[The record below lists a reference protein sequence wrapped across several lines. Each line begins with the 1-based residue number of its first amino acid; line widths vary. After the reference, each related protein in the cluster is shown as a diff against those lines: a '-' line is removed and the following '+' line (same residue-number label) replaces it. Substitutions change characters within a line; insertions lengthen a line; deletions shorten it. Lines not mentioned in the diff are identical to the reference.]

1 MNNKKIILA
10 SGSPRRKELL
20 SQIGLSFTVRVSE
33 ADEHTEETK
42 PEKLV
47 CILSERKAL
56 AVWDELTEEEKK
68 ESILIG
74 ADTVV
79 AVDDRI
85 LGKPADETEAFQM
98 IKLLQ
103 GRSHQVYTGVTIL
116 RQGDM
121 QPLEEGTSTC
131 SIQKKQ
137 FFEKTDVL
145 VYSMSEE
152 EITAYVK
159 TGEPLDKA
167 GAYGI
172 QGKGALLVQE
182 IQGDYNTVVG
192 LPLYLLKELIQQ
204 LKMQREE

>member
-20 SQIGLSFTVRVSE
+20 AQIGLSFTVRVSE

-47 CILSERKAL
+47 CILSERKTL

-116 RQGDM
+116 RQGGL
-121 QPLEEGTSTC
+121 QPLWEGTSTC

-145 VYSMSEE
+145 VYPMSED

-172 QGKGALLVQE
+172 QGSFAAY
-182 IQGDYNTVVG
+182 IQGINGDYSNVVG
-192 LPLYLLKELIQQ
+192 LPVGRLYHEL
-204 LKMQREE
+204 

>member
-85 LGKPADETEAFQM
+85 LGKPADETEAFRM
-98 IKLLQ
+98 IELLQ

-116 RQGDM
+116 RQGGL
-121 QPLEEGTSTC
+121 QPLEEGTGTC
-131 SIQKKQ
+131 GIQKKQ

-145 VYSMSEE
+145 VYPMSEE
-152 EITAYVK
+152 EIIAYVK

-172 QGKGALLVQE
+172 QGSFAAY
-182 IQGDYNTVVG
+182 IQGINGDYSNVVG
-192 LPLYLLKELIQQ
+192 LPVGRLYHEL
-204 LKMQREE
+204 

>member
-116 RQGDM
+116 RHGGLR
-121 QPLEEGTSTC
+121 PLEEGTSTC

-145 VYSMSEE
+145 VYPMSED

-172 QGKGALLVQE
+172 QGSFAAY
-182 IQGDYNTVVG
+182 IQGINGDYSNVVG
-192 LPLYLLKELIQQ
+192 LPVGRLYHEL
-204 LKMQREE
+204 

>member
-33 ADEHTEETK
+33 ADEHTEEMK

-116 RQGDM
+116 RQGGL

-172 QGKGALLVQE
+172 QGSFAAY
-182 IQGDYNTVVG
+182 IQGINGDYSNVVG
-192 LPLYLLKELIQQ
+192 LPVGRLYHEL
-204 LKMQREE
+204 

>member
-85 LGKPADETEAFQM
+85 LGKPADETEAFRM
-98 IKLLQ
+98 IELLQ
-103 GRSHQVYTGVTIL
+103 GRSHQVYTGVTLIS
-116 RQGDM
+116 G
-121 QPLEEGTSTC
+121 E
-131 SIQKKQ
+131 KKVS
-137 FFEKTDVL
+137 FYEKSDVSVYPMTDD
-145 VYSMSEE
+145 
-152 EITAYVK
+152 EIWEYIH
-159 TGEPLDKA
+159 TGEPMDKA

-172 QGKGALLVQE
+172 QGYFAKYIRE
-182 IQGDYNTVVG
+182 IRGEYTTIVG
-192 LPLYLLKELIQQ
+192 LPLGRLWHELT
-204 LKMQREE
+204 KFMR

>member
-20 SQIGLSFTVRVSE
+20 AQIGLSFTVRVSE

-47 CILSERKAL
+47 CILSERKAR

-116 RQGDM
+116 KQGDL
-121 QPLEEGTSTC
+121 QLLEEGINTC

-145 VYSMSEE
+145 VYPMSEE

-172 QGKGALLVQE
+172 QGSFAAY
-182 IQGDYNTVVG
+182 IQGINGDYSNVVG
-192 LPLYLLKELIQQ
+192 LPVGRLYHEI
-204 LKMQREE
+204 

>member
-33 ADEHTEETK
+33 ADEHTEEKK

-47 CILSERKAL
+47 CILSERKTL

-116 RQGDM
+116 RQGGL
-121 QPLEEGTSTC
+121 QPFEEGTNTC

-145 VYSMSEE
+145 VYPMSEE

-172 QGKGALLVQE
+172 QGSFAAY
-182 IQGDYNTVVG
+182 IQGINGDYSNVVG
-192 LPLYLLKELIQQ
+192 LPVGRLYHEL
-204 LKMQREE
+204 

>member
-145 VYSMSEE
+145 VYSMSED

-172 QGKGALLVQE
+172 QGSFAAY
-182 IQGDYNTVVG
+182 IQGINGDYSNVVG
-192 LPLYLLKELIQQ
+192 LPVGRLYHEL
-204 LKMQREE
+204 

>member
-121 QPLEEGTSTC
+121 QPLEEGISTC

-145 VYSMSEE
+145 VYPMSED

-172 QGKGALLVQE
+172 QGSFAAY
-182 IQGDYNTVVG
+182 IQGINGDYSNVVG
-192 LPLYLLKELIQQ
+192 LPVGRLYHEL
-204 LKMQREE
+204 

>member
-137 FFEKTDVL
+137 FFERTDVL

-172 QGKGALLVQE
+172 QGSFAAY
-182 IQGDYNTVVG
+182 IQGINGDYSNVVG
-192 LPLYLLKELIQQ
+192 LPVGRLYHEL
-204 LKMQREE
+204 

>member
-85 LGKPADETEAFQM
+85 LVKPADETEAFQM
-98 IKLLQ
+98 IELLQ

-116 RQGDM
+116 RQGGL
-121 QPLEEGTSTC
+121 QPLEEGTGTC

-137 FFEKTDVL
+137 FFEKTDVM
-145 VYSMSEE
+145 VYPMSEE

-172 QGKGALLVQE
+172 QGSFAAY
-182 IQGDYNTVVG
+182 IQGINGDYSNGVG
-192 LPLYLLKELIQQ
+192 LPVGRLYHEL
-204 LKMQREE
+204 

>member
-1 MNNKKIILA
+1 MNNKKLILA
-10 SGSPRRKELL
+10 SGSPRRRELL

-47 CILSERKAL
+47 CILSERTAL

-85 LGKPADETEAFQM
+85 LGKPADETEAFRM
-98 IKLLQ
+98 IELLQ

-116 RQGDM
+116 RQGGL
-121 QPLEEGTSTC
+121 QPLADETNTC

-145 VYSMSEE
+145 VYPMSEE

-172 QGKGALLVQE
+172 QGSFAAY
-182 IQGDYNTVVG
+182 IQGINGDYSNVVG
-192 LPLYLLKELIQQ
+192 LPVGRLYHEL
-204 LKMQREE
+204 

>member
-20 SQIGLSFTVRVSE
+20 AQIGLSFTVRVSE

-103 GRSHQVYTGVTIL
+103 GRSHQVYTGVTIF
-116 RQGDM
+116 RQGGQ
-121 QPLEEGTSTC
+121 QPLEEGTGTC

-145 VYSMSEE
+145 VYPMSEE

-172 QGKGALLVQE
+172 QGSFAAY
-182 IQGDYNTVVG
+182 IQGINGDYSNVVG
-192 LPLYLLKELIQQ
+192 LPVGRLYHEL
-204 LKMQREE
+204 

>member
-47 CILSERKAL
+47 CILSERKTL

-85 LGKPADETEAFQM
+85 LGKPADGLQPFEDETN
-98 IKLLQ
+98 
-103 GRSHQVYTGVTIL
+103 
-116 RQGDM
+116 
-121 QPLEEGTSTC
+121 TC

-145 VYSMSEE
+145 VYPMSEE

-172 QGKGALLVQE
+172 QGSFAAY
-182 IQGDYNTVVG
+182 IQGINGDYSNVVG
-192 LPLYLLKELIQQ
+192 LPVGRLYHEL
-204 LKMQREE
+204 

>member
-20 SQIGLSFTVRVSE
+20 AQIGLSFTVRVSE

-145 VYSMSEE
+145 VYPMSEE

-172 QGKGALLVQE
+172 QGSFAAY
-182 IQGDYNTVVG
+182 IQGINGDYSNVVG
-192 LPLYLLKELIQQ
+192 LPVGRLYHEL
-204 LKMQREE
+204 

>member
-10 SGSPRRKELL
+10 SGSPRRRELL

-85 LGKPADETEAFQM
+85 LGKPADETEAFRM
-98 IKLLQ
+98 IELLQ

-116 RQGDM
+116 GQGGL
-121 QPLEEGTSTC
+121 QPLADETNTC

-145 VYSMSEE
+145 VYPMSEE

-172 QGKGALLVQE
+172 QGSFAAY
-182 IQGDYNTVVG
+182 IQGINGDYSNVVG
-192 LPLYLLKELIQQ
+192 LPVGRLYHEL
-204 LKMQREE
+204 

>member
-10 SGSPRRKELL
+10 SGSPRRRELL

-56 AVWDELTEEEKK
+56 AVWDELTEEEKE

-85 LGKPADETEAFQM
+85 LGKPADETEAFRM
-98 IKLLQ
+98 IEPLQ

-116 RQGDM
+116 RQGGL
-121 QPLEEGTSTC
+121 QPLADETNTC

-145 VYSMSEE
+145 VYPMSEE

-172 QGKGALLVQE
+172 QGSFAAY
-182 IQGDYNTVVG
+182 IQGINGDYSNVVG
-192 LPLYLLKELIQQ
+192 LPVGRLYHEL
-204 LKMQREE
+204 

>member
-20 SQIGLSFTVRVSE
+20 AQIGLSFTVRVSE
-33 ADEHTEETK
+33 ADEHTEKMK
-42 PEKLV
+42 PERLV
-47 CILSERKAL
+47 CILSERKAQ
-56 AVWDELTEEEKK
+56 AVWKELTQEEKK

-85 LGKPADETEAFQM
+85 LGKPADEAEAFQM

-116 RQGDM
+116 QQGD
-121 QPLEEGTSTC
+121 QQEPEALESTE
-131 SIQKKQ
+131 SVQKKQ

-145 VYSMSEE
+145 VYPMSEE

-172 QGKGALLVQE
+172 QGSFAAYIKG
-182 IQGDYNTVVG
+182 INGDYSNVVG
-192 LPLYLLKELIQQ
+192 LPIGRLYHEL
-204 LKMQREE
+204 

>member
-10 SGSPRRKELL
+10 SGSPRRRELL

-85 LGKPADETEAFQM
+85 LGKPADETEAFRM
-98 IKLLQ
+98 IELLQ

-116 RQGDM
+116 RQGGL
-121 QPLEEGTSTC
+121 QPLADETNTR

-145 VYSMSEE
+145 VYPMSEE

-172 QGKGALLVQE
+172 QGSFAAY
-182 IQGDYNTVVG
+182 IQGINGDYSNVVG
-192 LPLYLLKELIQQ
+192 LPVGRLYHEL
-204 LKMQREE
+204 

>member
-20 SQIGLSFTVRVSE
+20 AQIGLSFTVRVSE

-47 CILSERKAL
+47 CILSERKTL

-85 LGKPADETEAFQM
+85 LGKPADETEAFRM

-116 RQGDM
+116 RQGGL
-121 QPLEEGTSTC
+121 QPLEEGTGTC

-137 FFEKTDVL
+137 FFEKTDVM
-145 VYSMSEE
+145 VYPMSEE

-172 QGKGALLVQE
+172 QGSFAAY
-182 IQGDYNTVVG
+182 IQGINGDYSNVVG
-192 LPLYLLKELIQQ
+192 LPIGRLYHEL
-204 LKMQREE
+204 

>member
-33 ADEHTEETK
+33 ADEHIEETK

-85 LGKPADETEAFQM
+85 LGKPADETEAFQT

-116 RQGDM
+116 WQGGL
-121 QPLEEGTSTC
+121 QPLWEGTSTC

-145 VYSMSEE
+145 VYPMSED

-172 QGKGALLVQE
+172 QGSFAAY
-182 IQGDYNTVVG
+182 IQGINGDYSNVVG
-192 LPLYLLKELIQQ
+192 LPVGRLYHEL
-204 LKMQREE
+204 

>member
-1 MNNKKIILA
+1 MYK
-10 SGSPRRKELL
+10 R
-20 SQIGLSFTVRVSE
+20 Q
-33 ADEHTEETK
+33 
-42 PEKLV
+42 
-47 CILSERKAL
+47 
-56 AVWDELTEEEKK
+56 EEEKK

-116 RQGDM
+116 RQGGL
-121 QPLEEGTSTC
+121 QPFEEGTNTC

-145 VYSMSEE
+145 VYPMSEE

-172 QGKGALLVQE
+172 QGSFAAY
-182 IQGDYNTVVG
+182 IQGINGDYSNVVG
-192 LPLYLLKELIQQ
+192 LPVGRLYHEL
-204 LKMQREE
+204 

>member
-20 SQIGLSFTVRVSE
+20 AQIGLSFTVRVSE

-116 RQGDM
+116 RQGGL
-121 QPLEEGTSTC
+121 QPLEEETNAC

-145 VYSMSEE
+145 VYPMSED

-172 QGKGALLVQE
+172 QGSFAAY
-182 IQGDYNTVVG
+182 IQGINGDYSNVVG
-192 LPLYLLKELIQQ
+192 LPVGRLYHEL
-204 LKMQREE
+204 

>member
-85 LGKPADETEAFQM
+85 LGKPADETEAFRM
-98 IKLLQ
+98 IELLQ

-116 RQGDM
+116 RQGGL
-121 QPLEEGTSTC
+121 QPLEEGTGTC
-131 SIQKKQ
+131 GIQKKQ

-145 VYSMSEE
+145 VYPMSEE

-172 QGKGALLVQE
+172 QGSFAAY
-182 IQGDYNTVVG
+182 IQGINGDYSNVVG
-192 LPLYLLKELIQQ
+192 LPVGRLYHEL
-204 LKMQREE
+204 

>member
-10 SGSPRRKELL
+10 SGSPRRRELL

-85 LGKPADETEAFQM
+85 LGKPADETEAFRM
-98 IKLLQ
+98 IELLQ

-116 RQGDM
+116 RQGGL
-121 QPLEEGTSTC
+121 QPLADETNTC

-145 VYSMSEE
+145 VYPMSEE

-172 QGKGALLVQE
+172 QGSFAAY
-182 IQGDYNTVVG
+182 IQGINGDYSNVVG
-192 LPLYLLKELIQQ
+192 LPVGRLYHEI
-204 LKMQREE
+204 

>member
-10 SGSPRRKELL
+10 SGSPRRRELL

-85 LGKPADETEAFQM
+85 LGKPADETEAFRM
-98 IKLLQ
+98 IELLQ

-116 RQGDM
+116 RQGGL
-121 QPLEEGTSTC
+121 QPLEEGTGTC
-131 SIQKKQ
+131 GIQKKQ

-145 VYSMSEE
+145 VYPMSEE

-172 QGKGALLVQE
+172 QGSFAAY
-182 IQGDYNTVVG
+182 IQGINGDYSNVVG
-192 LPLYLLKELIQQ
+192 LPVGRLYHEL
-204 LKMQREE
+204 

>member
-56 AVWDELTEEEKK
+56 AVWDELTEKEKR

-85 LGKPADETEAFQM
+85 LGKPADETEAFQT

-116 RQGDM
+116 GQGGL

-145 VYSMSEE
+145 VYPMSED
-152 EITAYVK
+152 EISAYVK

-172 QGKGALLVQE
+172 QGSFAAY
-182 IQGDYNTVVG
+182 IQGINGDYSNVVG
-192 LPLYLLKELIQQ
+192 LPVGRLYHEL
-204 LKMQREE
+204 

>member
-20 SQIGLSFTVRVSE
+20 SQIGLSFSVRVSE

-145 VYSMSEE
+145 VYSMSED

-172 QGKGALLVQE
+172 QGSFAAY
-182 IQGDYNTVVG
+182 IQGINGDYSNVVG
-192 LPLYLLKELIQQ
+192 LPVGRLYHEL
-204 LKMQREE
+204 

>member
-20 SQIGLSFTVRVSE
+20 AQIGLSFTVRVSE

-47 CILSERKAL
+47 CILSERKVL

-116 RQGDM
+116 RQGGL

-137 FFEKTDVL
+137 FFEKTDVM
-145 VYSMSEE
+145 VYPMSEE

-172 QGKGALLVQE
+172 QGSFAAY
-182 IQGDYNTVVG
+182 IQGINGDYSNVVG
-192 LPLYLLKELIQQ
+192 LPVGRLYHEL
-204 LKMQREE
+204 

>member
-20 SQIGLSFTVRVSE
+20 AQIGLSFTVRVSE

-47 CILSERKAL
+47 CILSERKVL

-116 RQGDM
+116 RQGGL

-145 VYSMSEE
+145 VYPMSED

-172 QGKGALLVQE
+172 QGSFAAY
-182 IQGDYNTVVG
+182 IQGINGDYSNVVG
-192 LPLYLLKELIQQ
+192 LPVGRLYHEL
-204 LKMQREE
+204 

>member
-103 GRSHQVYTGVTIL
+103 GRTHQVYTGVTIL
-116 RQGDM
+116 RQGDL
-121 QPLEEGTSTC
+121 QPLKEGTSTC

-137 FFEKTDVL
+137 FFERTDVL
-145 VYSMSEE
+145 VYPMSEE

-172 QGKGALLVQE
+172 QGSFAAY
-182 IQGDYNTVVG
+182 IQSINGDYSNVVG
-192 LPLYLLKELIQQ
+192 LPVGRLYHEL
-204 LKMQREE
+204 

>member
-20 SQIGLSFTVRVSE
+20 AQIGLSFTVRVSE

-47 CILSERKAL
+47 CILSERKVL

-116 RQGDM
+116 RQGGL
-121 QPLEEGTSTC
+121 QPLEEGTGTC
-131 SIQKKQ
+131 GIQKKQ

-145 VYSMSEE
+145 VYPMSEE

-172 QGKGALLVQE
+172 QGSFAAY
-182 IQGDYNTVVG
+182 IQGINGDYSNVVG
-192 LPLYLLKELIQQ
+192 LPVGRLYHEL
-204 LKMQREE
+204 

>member
-85 LGKPADETEAFQM
+85 LGKPADETEAFRM
-98 IKLLQ
+98 IELLQ

-116 RQGDM
+116 RQGGL
-121 QPLEEGTSTC
+121 QPLEEGTGTC
-131 SIQKKQ
+131 GIQKKQ
-137 FFEKTDVL
+137 VFEKTDVL
-145 VYSMSEE
+145 VYPMSEE

-172 QGKGALLVQE
+172 QGSFAAY
-182 IQGDYNTVVG
+182 IQGINGDYSNVVG
-192 LPLYLLKELIQQ
+192 LPVGRLYHEL
-204 LKMQREE
+204 

>member
-20 SQIGLSFTVRVSE
+20 AQIGLSFTVRVSE

-172 QGKGALLVQE
+172 QGSFAAY
-182 IQGDYNTVVG
+182 IQGINGDYSNVVG
-192 LPLYLLKELIQQ
+192 LPVGRLYHEL
-204 LKMQREE
+204 

>member
-1 MNNKKIILA
+1 MNDKKIILA
-10 SGSPRRKELL
+10 SGSPRRRELL
-20 SQIGLSFTVRVSE
+20 AQIGLSFTVRVSE

-47 CILSERKAL
+47 CILSERKTL

-116 RQGDM
+116 RQGGL
-121 QPLEEGTSTC
+121 QPLADETNTC

-145 VYSMSEE
+145 VYPMSEE

-172 QGKGALLVQE
+172 QGSFAAY
-182 IQGDYNTVVG
+182 IQGINGDYSNVVG
-192 LPLYLLKELIQQ
+192 LPVGRLYHEL
-204 LKMQREE
+204 

>member
-10 SGSPRRKELL
+10 SGSPRRRELL

-85 LGKPADETEAFQM
+85 LGKPADEMEAFRM
-98 IKLLQ
+98 IELLQ

-116 RQGDM
+116 RQGGL
-121 QPLEEGTSTC
+121 QPLADETNTC

-145 VYSMSEE
+145 VYPMSEE

-172 QGKGALLVQE
+172 QGSFAAY
-182 IQGDYNTVVG
+182 IQGINGDYSNVVG
-192 LPLYLLKELIQQ
+192 LPVGRLYHEL
-204 LKMQREE
+204 

>member
-56 AVWDELTEEEKK
+56 AVWNELTEEEKK

-172 QGKGALLVQE
+172 QGSFAAY
-182 IQGDYNTVVG
+182 IQGINGDYSNVVG
-192 LPLYLLKELIQQ
+192 LPVGRLYHEL
-204 LKMQREE
+204 

>member
-20 SQIGLSFTVRVSE
+20 AQIGLSFTVRVSE

-85 LGKPADETEAFQM
+85 LGKPADETEAFRM
-98 IKLLQ
+98 IELLQ

-116 RQGDM
+116 RQGGL
-121 QPLEEGTSTC
+121 QPLEEGTGTC
-131 SIQKKQ
+131 GIQKKQ

-145 VYSMSEE
+145 VYPMSEE

-172 QGKGALLVQE
+172 QGSFAAY
-182 IQGDYNTVVG
+182 IQGINGDYSNVVG
-192 LPLYLLKELIQQ
+192 LPVGRLYHEL
-204 LKMQREE
+204 